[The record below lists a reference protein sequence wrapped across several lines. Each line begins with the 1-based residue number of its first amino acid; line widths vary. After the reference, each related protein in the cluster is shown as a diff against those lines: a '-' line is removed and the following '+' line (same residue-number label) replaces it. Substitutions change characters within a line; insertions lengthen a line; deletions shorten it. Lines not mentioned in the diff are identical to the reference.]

1 MREFFQVALP
11 ALVSFIATCWFQ
23 PHILRIAKDKN
34 IVDNPDARKLQ
45 RIPVPVMGGIVV
57 VFGILAGIM
66 SSNLFFT
73 SNINNILAV
82 IAAVVVI
89 MFVGLVDDI
98 RGLSPK
104 IRFLIEIL
112 IVLYLIY
119 ATGNQINNFHGLWGV
134 NILPEWASVPLTIF
148 ACVGIIN
155 AINLIDGVDGYS
167 SGYCIMACFYFG
179 YAFFKLGNMT
189 MVTLAAIM
197 TAALVPFFFCN
208 VFGKHSK
215 MFIGD
220 AGTLSMGILTSTF
233 VRNMLTASTDATT
246 LADNLGLIPLSLA
259 VMSVP
264 IFDTL
269 RVMSARIARGASP
282 FYPDKTHLHHAFI
295 DLGFSHVGTTVSILC
310 MNTLVVLAWL
320 IAYKCGVSIDVQLY
334 IVIAMGV
341 LTTFGLYAFIYYHI
355 RRNTKT
361 CRAMR
366 VIARNTHFERKG
378 IWKTIQKRLDHNSQP
393 EEEESEEVAA

>member
-1 MREFFQVALP
+1 MSDFLQILGPIIVA
-11 ALVSFIATCWFQ
+11 FIATCWFQ
-23 PHILRIAKDKN
+23 PHILEIAKEKN

-57 VFGILAGIM
+57 VFGILIGIM
-66 SSNLFFT
+66 SSNLFLMG
-73 SNINNILAV
+73 NINNMLAI

-134 NILPEWASVPLTIF
+134 NILPNWASVPLTIF

-167 SGYCIMACFYFG
+167 SGYCIMACLYFG
-179 YAFFKLGNMT
+179 YTFFLLGNLS
-189 MVTLAAIM
+189 MVILAAIM
-197 TAALVPFFFCN
+197 IAALIPFFCCN

-220 AGTLSMGILTSTF
+220 AGTLSMGLLISTF
-233 VRNMLTASTDATT
+233 VRNMLTATTDSTPIA
-246 LADNLGLIPLSLA
+246 ANIGLIPLSLA
-259 VMSVP
+259 IMCVP

-269 RVMSARIARGASP
+269 RVMSARIVRGTSP
-282 FYPDKTHLHHAFI
+282 FHPDKTHLHHAFI
-295 DLGFSHVGTTVSILC
+295 DLGFSHIGTTFSILC
-310 MNTLVVLAWL
+310 LNTFVVICWLVT
-320 IAYKCGVSIDVQLY
+320 YKLGASIDVQLY
-334 IVIAMGV
+334 VVMALSVFI
-341 LTTFGLYAFIYYHI
+341 TFGLYGFVQHHLKYD
-355 RRNTKT
+355 TKT
-361 CRAMR
+361 LKVLKRIGRA
-366 VIARNTHFERKG
+366 THIERKG
-378 IWKTIQKRLDHNSQP
+378 IWGVMQKWFDRNSTPKETERGTI
-393 EEEESEEVAA
+393 A

>member
-1 MREFFQVALP
+1 MSEFLQVLIP
-11 ALVSFIATCWFQ
+11 ALVAFIATGWFQ

-45 RIPVPVMGGIVV
+45 RIPIPVMGGIVV
-57 VFGILAGIM
+57 VFGILVGIM

-73 SNINNILAV
+73 SNVNNMLAV

-155 AINLIDGVDGYS
+155 AVNLIDGVDGYS
-167 SGYCIMACFYFG
+167 SGYCIMACLYFG
-179 YAFFKLGNMT
+179 YAFFELGNMT

-197 TAALVPFFFCN
+197 VAALIPFFCCN

-220 AGTLSMGILTSTF
+220 AGTLSMGILISTF
-233 VRNMLTASTDATT
+233 VRNMLTASTDPTP

-259 VMSVP
+259 IMSVP

-269 RVMSARIARGASP
+269 RVMSARMARGTSP

-334 IVIAMGV
+334 IVIAMGA
-341 LTTFGLYAFIYYHI
+341 LATFGLYAFIYYHI
-355 RRNTKT
+355 RRNTRTLKL
-361 CRAMR
+361 MR
-366 VIARNTHFERKG
+366 VIARSTHFERKG
-378 IWKTIQKRLDHNSQP
+378 IWKTIQTWLDRNAKP
-393 EEEESEEVAA
+393 EEEFAA

>member
-1 MREFFQVALP
+1 MSEFIQVALP
-11 ALVSFIATCWFQ
+11 ALVAFIATGWFQ
-23 PHILRIAKDKN
+23 PHVLRIAKDKN

-45 RIPVPVMGGIVV
+45 RIPVPVMGGVAV
-57 VFGILAGIM
+57 VFGILVGIM

-73 SNINNILAV
+73 TNVNNMPAV
-82 IAAVVVI
+82 IVAVVVI

-134 NILPEWASVPLTIF
+134 SILPEWASVPSTIF

-155 AINLIDGVDGYS
+155 AVNLIDGVDGYA
-167 SGYCIMACFYFG
+167 SGYCIMACLYFG
-179 YAFFKLGNMT
+179 YAFYELGNMT

-197 TAALVPFFFCN
+197 IAALVPFFCCN

-220 AGTLSMGILTSTF
+220 AGTLSMGILISTF

-246 LADNLGLIPLSLA
+246 LADNLGLISLSLA
-259 VMSVP
+259 IMSVP

-269 RVMSARIARGASP
+269 RVMSSRIVRGTSP

-310 MNTLVVLAWL
+310 MNTLVVLVWF
-320 IAYKCGVSIDVQLY
+320 IAYKYGVSIDVQLY

-355 RRNTKT
+355 RRNTNA
-361 CRAMR
+361 CRLMR
-366 VIARNTHFERKG
+366 VIARSTHFERKG
-378 IWKTIQKRLDHNSQP
+378 IWKTIQKWLDRNSTP
-393 EEEESEEVAA
+393 KEDENDEVAA